1 MRRIRQGIVV
11 GALLGV
17 LPILAL
23 ATGSESPAISDGS
36 FGKLDADRSG
46 TLSRDEL
53 KAYPKLG
60 ASFDTADADTS
71 GELSPAEF
79 SALVAKAKEGT
90 M

>member
-1 MRRIRQGIVV
+1 MRRITQGIVSV
-11 GALLGV
+11 LLGALPV
-17 LPILAL
+17 LAI
-23 ATGSESPAISDGS
+23 ATGTESTAISDSS

-60 ASFDTADADTS
+60 ASFDKADADTS

-79 SALVAKAKEGT
+79 SALIATAKEGA